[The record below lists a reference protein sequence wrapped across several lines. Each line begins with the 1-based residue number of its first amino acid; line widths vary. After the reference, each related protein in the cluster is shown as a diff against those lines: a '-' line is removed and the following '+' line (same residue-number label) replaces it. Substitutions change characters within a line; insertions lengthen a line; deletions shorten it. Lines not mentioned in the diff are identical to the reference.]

1 MRPLTGV
8 FSGGVEN
15 VLAGGSAAFIAVYGG
30 GVLNVAGETLSTV
43 GISGGVENVLSGGFI
58 SGAPHSGTGVY
69 AGGTLNISAGGSG
82 AFVGVNSGG
91 TANVAGVILSNS
103 VISSGGVENVLSG
116 GLISGSSSRN

>member
-1 MRPLTGV
+1 
-8 FSGGVEN
+8 
-15 VLAGGSAAFIAVYGG
+15 
-30 GVLNVAGETLSTV
+30 
-43 GISGGVENVLSGGFI
+43 NVLSGGFI

-82 AFVGVNSGG
+82 AFVGVNRGG

-116 GLISGSSSRN
+116 GLISGSGGTFTGDYGTLN